1 MPVDTSPAAQSETI
15 TAQQQDLSI
24 FNFTSS
30 SQDSGSSSQG
40 CNGGNRTGKKRS
52 TKKTAASRKS
62 MVQRTTG
69 AAWRQTKQRIKK
81 QRLEAINK
89 QWGLSKEVE
98 ALKGPEQSCAER
110 AKRKSKRVSFL
121 SPAVTA
127 DELQSEVPQESANDL
142 SPGRSTTMESPSG
155 DGEPN
160 YQPPAMLASVL
171 QQNTHSVDDL
181 QPNTGPDKQRGAS
194 PSKSSS
200 EMSSPVD
207 RSGNLETTPKR
218 PKVSSGR
225 SRKSLHQISPRVLA
239 SPGHFG
245 RSDATVREEPGQSPS
260 VDRTLLSPHGRP
272 STGSPA
278 VMKRNHKGETLLHLA
293 AIKVLCVGGGE
304 RGGLQTSFQFYKLLS
319 VVLVFPFMNNCI
331 ILCPRYIKYL
341 YI

>member
-1 MPVDTSPAAQSETI
+1 
-15 TAQQQDLSI
+15 
-24 FNFTSS
+24 
-30 SQDSGSSSQG
+30 
-40 CNGGNRTGKKRS
+40 
-52 TKKTAASRKS
+52 

-239 SPGHFG
+239 SPGNFG

-278 VMKRNHKGETLLHLA
+278 VMKRNHKGETPLHLA
-293 AIKVLCVGGGE
+293 AIKVLCVGGRE
-304 RGGLQTSFQFYKLLS
+304 RGSSNTFSVLQTYLL
-319 VVLVFPFMNNCI
+319 
-331 ILCPRYIKYL
+331 Y
-341 YI
+341 